1 VKSIAEVLASI
12 PIKADRFPHL
22 AELST
27 GAMLLRRVEIAEQMK
42 RLEDERK
49 EIDAELAVTYSD
61 AELRFGVQFG
71 GGWILKQCQ
80 RTSWIYDQQTRDAIK
95 AIQQEA
101 QRRGSA
107 IPQVSTYLQASCM
120 RHKGLSRRPPGSCVR
135 CSH

>member
-1 VKSIAEVLASI
+1 MKSIAEVLASI

-22 AELST
+22 ADLST
-27 GAMLLRRVEIAEQMK
+27 DAMLLRRLEIAEQIK

-49 EIDAELAVTYSD
+49 EIDAELAGTYSD

-80 RTSWIYDQQTRDAIK
+80 RTSWIYDQQTRDAIR

-107 IPQVSTYLQASCM
+107 IQQTTAYLQASCM
-120 RHKGLSRRPPGSCVR
+120 RRKELSR
-135 CSH
+135 

>member
-1 VKSIAEVLASI
+1 VRSIAEVLASI

-27 GAMLLRRVEIAEQMK
+27 DAMLLRRVEIAEQIK
-42 RLEDERK
+42 HLEEERK
-49 EIDAELAVTYSD
+49 EIDSELAVTYSD

-95 AIQQEA
+95 TIQQEA

-107 IPQVSTYLQASCM
+107 IQQATTYLQASCM
-120 RHKGLSRRPPGSCVR
+120 RRKELSR
-135 CSH
+135 

>member
-12 PIKADRFPHL
+12 PIKTDRFPHL

-27 GAMLLRRVEIAEQMK
+27 DAMLLRRVEIAEQIK
-42 RLEDERK
+42 RLEEERK

-80 RTSWIYDQQTRDAIK
+80 RTSWIYDQQTRDAIR

-107 IPQVSTYLQASCM
+107 YPQTTAYLQASCI
-120 RHKGLSRRPPGSCVR
+120 RRKEPSR
-135 CSH
+135 

>member
-27 GAMLLRRVEIAEQMK
+27 DAMLLRRVEITDQIK
-42 RLEDERK
+42 CLEEERK
-49 EIDAELAVTYSD
+49 EIDSELSATYSD

-80 RTSWIYDQQTRDAIK
+80 RTSWIYDQQTRDVIR

-101 QRRGSA
+101 QRRGNA
-107 IPQVSTYLQASCM
+107 IQQTTAYLQASCI
-120 RHKGLSRRPPGSCVR
+120 RRKEPS
-135 CSH
+135 S

>member
-1 VKSIAEVLASI
+1 MKSIAEVLASI
-12 PIKADRFPHL
+12 PIKKDRFPHL

-27 GAMLLRRVEIAEQMK
+27 DAMLIRRVEIGEQIK
-42 RLEDERK
+42 RLEEERK

-80 RTSWIYDQQTRDAIK
+80 RTSWIYNQQTRDAIK
-95 AIQQEA
+95 AIQKEA

-107 IPQVSTYLQASCM
+107 ITQVTAYLQTSCT
-120 RHKGLSRRPPGSCVR
+120 RRNELSR
-135 CSH
+135 

>member
-1 VKSIAEVLASI
+1 MKSIAEVLTSI
-12 PIKADRFPHL
+12 PIKADRFSHL

-27 GAMLLRRVEIAEQMK
+27 DAMLLRRVEIAEQIK

-49 EIDAELAVTYSD
+49 EIDAELTAIYSD

-95 AIQQEA
+95 TIQQEA

-107 IPQVSTYLQASCM
+107 IPQTTAYLQASCM
-120 RHKGLSRRPPGSCVR
+120 RHKELCR
-135 CSH
+135 

>member
-1 VKSIAEVLASI
+1 MKSIAEVLASI

-22 AELST
+22 ADLST
-27 GAMLLRRVEIAEQMK
+27 DAMLLRRVEIAKQIK

-49 EIDAELAVTYSD
+49 EIDAELAGAYSD

-101 QRRGSA
+101 KRRGSA
-107 IPQVSTYLQASCM
+107 IPQTSAYLQASCM
-120 RHKGLSRRPPGSCVR
+120 KHKEPSR
-135 CSH
+135 

>member
-1 VKSIAEVLASI
+1 MKSIAEVLKSI
-12 PIKADRFPHL
+12 PLKADRFPHL

-27 GAMLLRRVEIAEQMK
+27 DELLLRRVEIAEQIK

-49 EIDAELAVTYSD
+49 EIDAELTVAYSD

-101 QRRGSA
+101 QRQGSA
-107 IPQVSTYLQASCM
+107 MPQATAYLQASCM
-120 RHKGLSRRPPGSCVR
+120 RRKELSR
-135 CSH
+135 

>member
-1 VKSIAEVLASI
+1 VASIAEVLASI

-27 GAMLLRRVEIAEQMK
+27 DALLLRRLEIAEMLK
-42 RLEDERK
+42 RLEQERR
-49 EIDAELAVTYSD
+49 EIDAELVGTYSD

-71 GGWILKQCQ
+71 GGWILKQCH
-80 RTSWIYDQQTRDAIK
+80 RTSWVYDQQTRDAIK

-107 IPQVSTYLQASCM
+107 IPQTSAYLQVSCI
-120 RHKGLSRRPPGSCVR
+120 RH
-135 CSH
+135 